1 MATKASLP
9 RSQKRTVSAVGV
21 SGAGPTRPPG
31 PPLDLPQSVFISYS
45 HRDAEWVELA
55 GKHLRVLERMGLIEC
70 FQDREDI
77 DPGDPWHRGIEGAIN
92 TSAIAICFLTPDY
105 LDSKFCI
112 EHEVPFLQ
120 RRWKAGKIRVVPV
133 LLKDCLWDIH
143 PFWSKFQVF
152 SGENEKPLVNGNS
165 SRYRAEQGFI
175 RLARTIRQLVMDDT
189 PEPPKPTSPAA
200 GAGRVSRLQDGKGS
214 RQTGK
219 TGRRG
224 PRGESAWQFAVIGA
238 GMVDIGYGSYVQN
251 VLQIGHF
258 RMLCAHLRN
267 FDLRDQAVHAEDVG
281 ERGRLIKLDGRL
293 LAPLPWE
300 LLYGAQS
307 HALEEPTGSGAL
319 DRLGAAL
326 FRSVFAGR
334 RHAESRSVP
343 TIQDPIL
350 ADCDYIDHDLTGYG
364 KFAGNKIRLHISVGD
379 GRGQFYTSGAWQ
391 SLRTHAAPPW
401 MISKIS
407 TITVRD
413 LLVERIERGRTIL
426 EEPEADRLLKHAIV
440 GAGGDGQVIGN
451 KIRLYLHEV
460 EKIERGRPIPGEPEA
475 DRLQGAGSDDI
486 ADRDVEDASWP
497 IFDQNENSL
506 RFTDGL
512 LPSAQVRSESR
523 RGGHLLEQA
532 DELLSAAA
540 LNISALMRT
549 VPHPFED
556 GRLMQ

>member
-31 PPLDLPQSVFISYS
+31 PSLDLPWSVFISYS
-45 HRDAEWVELA
+45 HRDVEWVELA
-55 GKHLRVLERMGLIEC
+55 GKHLRVLESVGLIEC

-224 PRGESAWQFAVIGA
+224 PRGESMWQF
-238 GMVDIGYGSYVQN
+238 
-251 VLQIGHF
+251 GHAWTP
-258 RMLCAHLRN
+258 CAHLRSL
-267 FDLRDQAVHAEDVG
+267 DLRDQAMHPEDTG
-281 ERGRLIKLDGRL
+281 ERGGFIKLDDRL
-293 LAPLPWE
+293 LGSLPWE
-300 LLYGAQS
+300 LLYGAKS
-307 HALEEPTGSGAL
+307 HALEEPTGSEAL
-319 DRLGAAL
+319 DGFGAAL
-326 FRSVFAGR
+326 FRSVFDGR

-343 TIQDPIL
+343 ATQFPIL
-350 ADCDYIDHDLTGYG
+350 ADCGYAGHDLTGYG
-364 KFAGNKIRLHISVGD
+364 KFVGNRIRLHIHVSD
-379 GRGQFYTSGAWQ
+379 GCGQFDTSGACQ
-391 SLRTHAAPPW
+391 FLRTPVAPPW

-413 LLVERIERGRTIL
+413 LLVEKIERGRTIL
-426 EEPEADRLLKHAIV
+426 EEPEADRLLKQVVV
-440 GAGGDGQVIGN
+440 GAGGDGNQVGYGQVGN
-451 KIRLYLHEV
+451 KIRLHFHEA
-460 EKIERGRPIPGEPEA
+460 EKIERGGMILEDLEA
-475 DRLQGAGSDDI
+475 DRLQGAGSDY
-486 ADRDVEDASWP
+486 AAGRDAEDASWP
-497 IFDQNENSL
+497 ITDQNEDPL
-506 RFTDGL
+506 RLPGGL
-512 LPSAQVRSESR
+512 PPFAQVRSEFR
-523 RGGHLLEQA
+523 RGDHLLEPA

-549 VPHPFED
+549 VHSPFQD
-556 GRLMQ
+556 GGLMQ